1 MTQALCKENFDR
13 LDQFINS
20 INNHDKT
27 SSLIRVLYEA
37 QAIFGYLPKDVIFFI
52 GDKLNVPT
60 AHIYGVITFY
70 SFFTTKPKGKY
81 QIKVCMGT
89 ACFVC
94 GAENLAQGLMAE
106 LKLNMGETS
115 EDLNFS
121 IDAVRC
127 VGACGLAPA
136 VLVNEDVHARVTPK
150 DIKKLLKPYRN
161 AQKTKKADSENS
173 ERTAETSS
181 EGSE

>member
-1 MTQALCKENFDR
+1 MMQELSKENFER
-13 LDQFINS
+13 LDQFMNGINDG
-20 INNHDKT
+20 DKT

-52 GDKLNVPT
+52 GEKLNVPT
-60 AHIYGVITFY
+60 AHIYGVVTFY

-94 GAENLAQGLMAE
+94 GAEKLVHNLTAE

-115 EDLNFS
+115 DDRNFS

-136 VLVNEDVHARVTPK
+136 VLVNEDVHARVMPK
-150 DIKKLLKPYRN
+150 DIKKLLKPYRK
-161 AQKTKKADSENS
+161 AKQTKKSAMKAVS
-173 ERTAETSS
+173 R
-181 EGSE
+181 